1 MRSEAKNH
9 LSLRLTTR
17 SEARNTQRHALCLT
31 MRSKAMTHLALRL
44 TTRSEARNTQRHA
57 LRLTARSE
65 AMTHLALRL
74 TARSEARNTQCHALC
89 LTARSEEMTH
99 LVLRLTTRSEARNKY
114 IYIYS
119 PFQGGSFR
127 TIPSLSRKCSNFTQD
142 RGLVNTSTTCSSV
155 LMYWS
160 FKAPLYTMSQMK

>member
-1 MRSEAKNH
+1 
-9 LSLRLTTR
+9 
-17 SEARNTQRHALCLT
+17 
-31 MRSKAMTHLALRL
+31 MTHLALRL
-44 TTRSEARNTQRHA
+44 TARSEAMNTQRHA

-74 TARSEARNTQCHALC
+74 TARSEARN
-89 LTARSEEMTH
+89 
-99 LVLRLTTRSEARNKY
+99 

-127 TIPSLSRKCSNFTQD
+127 TIPSLSRKCSNFTRD
-142 RGLVNTSTTCSSV
+142 RGLVNTSATCSSV

-160 FKAPLYTMSQMK
+160 FKAPLCTMSRMK

>member
-1 MRSEAKNH
+1 MTH
-9 LSLRLTTR
+9 LALHLTAR
-17 SEARNTQRHALCLT
+17 SEARNTQRHALRLT
-31 MRSKAMTHLALRL
+31 ARSEAMTHLALRL

-74 TARSEARNTQCHALC
+74 TARSEARN
-89 LTARSEEMTH
+89 
-99 LVLRLTTRSEARNKY
+99 K
-114 IYIYS
+114 YIYS

-127 TIPSLSRKCSNFTQD
+127 TIPSLSRKCSNFTRD
-142 RGLVNTSTTCSSV
+142 RGLVNTSTTCSSM

-160 FKAPLYTMSQMK
+160 FKAPLCTMSRMK

>member
-1 MRSEAKNH
+1 
-9 LSLRLTTR
+9 
-17 SEARNTQRHALCLT
+17 
-31 MRSKAMTHLALRL
+31 MTHLALRL
-44 TTRSEARNTQRHA
+44 TTRSEARNTQRLA

-74 TARSEARNTQCHALC
+74 TARSEARNTQRLA
-89 LTARSEEMTH
+89 
-99 LVLRLTTRSEARNKY
+99 LRLTTRSEAMTHLALRLTARSEARNTQRLALRLTARSEAMTHLALRLTTARSEARN

-127 TIPSLSRKCSNFTQD
+127 TIPSLSRKCSNFTRD

-160 FKAPLYTMSQMK
+160 FKAPLCTMSRMK